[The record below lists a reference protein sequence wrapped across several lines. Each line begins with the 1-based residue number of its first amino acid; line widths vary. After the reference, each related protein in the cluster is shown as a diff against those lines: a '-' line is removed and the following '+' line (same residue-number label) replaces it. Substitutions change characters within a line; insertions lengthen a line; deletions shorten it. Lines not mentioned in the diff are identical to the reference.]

1 MTTRIPRT
9 MLPPNLTRHF
19 YETRRTFLK
28 TATGQESTPWFQLTP
43 AERAVVEA
51 EMEIFRQAIRAAE
64 EEQDLLI
71 SLNKTA
77 EASRPTAEDTAAAAD
92 DAGDCACPGCLAV
105 ATLLALLEHVGKRL
119 DASPRNSERGD
130 LVALRTISLDTRPR
144 GVPLS
149 EEEKARLLQE
159 AINDKIGAFLTAGID
174 PYVFAGSE
182 PRGSWIF
189 DSRPISVDLDS
200 LMRPR
205 SAFDDIRM
213 EFWTKRPPTADK
225 A

>member
-1 MTTRIPRT
+1 

-43 AERAVVEA
+43 TERAVVEA

-77 EASRPTAEDTAAAAD
+77 EASRPTSEGAAAAAD
-92 DAGDCACPGCLAV
+92 DGGDCACPGCLAV
-105 ATLLALLEHVGKRL
+105 ATLLALLDHMGKRP

-130 LVALRTISLDTRPR
+130 LVALSTIPLDTRPR

-149 EEEKARLLQE
+149 EEEKTLLLQE
-159 AINDKIGAFLTAGID
+159 AISDKIGVFLTAGID
-174 PYVFAGSE
+174 LDVLDGTA
-182 PRGSWIF
+182 PRGPWTF

-200 LMRPR
+200 FMRPR
-205 SAFDDIRM
+205 SAFDDVRM
-213 EFWTKRPPTADK
+213 KFWTKRPPTVDK
-225 A
+225 T

>member
-1 MTTRIPRT
+1 

-28 TATGQESTPWFQLTP
+28 AATGQESTPWFQLTP

-51 EMEIFRQAIRAAE
+51 EMEIFRQAIQAAE

-77 EASRPTAEDTAAAAD
+77 EASRPTAEDTPAAAD
-92 DAGDCACPGCLAV
+92 DGGDCVCPGCLAV
-105 ATLLALLEHVGKRL
+105 ATLLKHMGKHL
-119 DASPRNSERGD
+119 DASPWSSERGD
-130 LVALRTISLDTRPR
+130 LVALRTIPLGTLPR
-144 GVPLS
+144 GVALS

-159 AINDKIGAFLTAGID
+159 AINDKIGVFLTAGID
-174 PYVFAGSE
+174 LDGFDGSE

-213 EFWTKRPPTADK
+213 EFWSKRPPIVG
-225 A
+225 

>member
-1 MTTRIPRT
+1 

-19 YETRRTFLK
+19 YETRRTFIK
-28 TATGQESTPWFQLTP
+28 TATDHESTPWFQLTP

-77 EASRPTAEDTAAAAD
+77 EASRPTAEDTAPAAD
-92 DAGDCACPGCLAV
+92 DGGNCPCPGCSAV
-105 ATLLALLEHVGKRL
+105 ATLLALLEHMGKRL
-119 DASPRNSERGD
+119 EASTPNSERGN
-130 LVALRTISLDTRPR
+130 LAALRTIPLATRPQ
-144 GVPLS
+144 GVPLG
-149 EEEKARLLQE
+149 EEEKTRLLQE
-159 AINDKIGAFLTAGID
+159 AINDKIGVFLTAGID
-174 PYVFAGSE
+174 LDVLDDTA
-182 PRGSWIF
+182 PRGPQTF

-200 LMRPR
+200 LTHPR

-213 EFWTKRPPTADK
+213 EFWTKLPPTVDK

>member
-1 MTTRIPRT
+1 

-19 YETRRTFLK
+19 YEARRTFLK

-77 EASRPTAEDTAAAAD
+77 EASRPTTEDTAAAAD
-92 DAGDCACPGCLAV
+92 DGGDCACSRCSAV
-105 ATLLALLEHVGKRL
+105 ATLLTLLEHMGKRL
-119 DASPRNSERGD
+119 EASTPNSERGD
-130 LVALRTISLDTRPR
+130 LVALRTIPFDTRPR
-144 GVPLS
+144 RGPLD
-149 EEEKARLLQE
+149 EEKTRLLQE
-159 AINDKIGAFLTAGID
+159 AVNEKIGVILTSGID
-174 PYVFAGSE
+174 LDVLDGSE
-182 PRGSWIF
+182 PRGPWIF

-213 EFWTKRPPTADK
+213 ESWTNWPPTVDK

>member
-1 MTTRIPRT
+1 

-19 YETRRTFLK
+19 YEARRAFLK

-51 EMEIFRQAIRAAE
+51 EMGIFRQAIRAAE

-92 DAGDCACPGCLAV
+92 DGGDCSCPGCSAV
-105 ATLLALLEHVGKRL
+105 ATLLVLLDHMGKRL
-119 DASPRNSERGD
+119 EASPPNSERGD
-130 LVALRTISLDTRPR
+130 VVPLRAIPLHTRPW
-144 GVPLS
+144 GVPLA
-149 EEEKARLLQE
+149 EEEKTRLLQE
-159 AINDKIGAFLTAGID
+159 AINDKIGVFLTAGID
-174 PYVFAGSE
+174 LDE
-182 PRGSWIF
+182 F
-189 DSRPISVDLDS
+189 DGTAPGRPSPVDGRPIRVDLDG
-200 LMRPR
+200 LFRQR
-205 SAFDDIRM
+205 SSFDKYRA
-213 EFWTKRPPTADK
+213 EFWTRQPPTVDK

>member
-19 YETRRTFLK
+19 YEARRTFLK
-28 TATGQESTPWFQLTP
+28 NATGQESTPWFQLTP
-43 AERAVVEA
+43 AERPVVEA

-92 DAGDCACPGCLAV
+92 GGGNCACPGCSAV
-105 ATLLALLEHVGKRL
+105 ATLLALLEHMGKRL
-119 DASPRNSERGD
+119 EASTPNSERGD
-130 LVALRTISLDTRPR
+130 LVALRTIPSDTRPR
-144 GVPLS
+144 GVPLG
-149 EEEKARLLQE
+149 EEEKTRLLQE
-159 AINDKIGAFLTAGID
+159 AINDKIGVFLTAGID
-174 PYVFAGSE
+174 LDVPDGTA
-182 PRGSWIF
+182 PRGPWTF

-213 EFWTKRPPTADK
+213 EFWTKRPPTVDK

>member
-64 EEQDLLI
+64 EERDLLI
-71 SLNKTA
+71 SLNETA
-77 EASRPTAEDTAAAAD
+77 EASRPTAEGTTAAAD
-92 DAGDCACPGCLAV
+92 DDGDCACPGCLAV
-105 ATLLALLEHVGKRL
+105 ATLLALLDHMGKGP

-130 LVALRTISLDTRPR
+130 LVALRTISLDTHPQGAER
-144 GVPLS
+144 G
-149 EEEKARLLQE
+149 
-159 AINDKIGAFLTAGID
+159 GAD
-174 PYVFAGSE
+174 
-182 PRGSWIF
+182 
-189 DSRPISVDLDS
+189 
-200 LMRPR
+200 
-205 SAFDDIRM
+205 
-213 EFWTKRPPTADK
+213 PTA
-225 A
+225 AGGNQ